1 MKILTANRDQLIE
14 EHLIESHISFVPF
27 VRFMKDKAQKAKG
40 ARAAFF
46 SEIVRHFES
55 NPELGQPLASDV
67 DVAKYQE
74 YLDLVTATVFPVT
87 IDDTRDIFGIG
98 VPYRFAI
105 FYYSD
110 KFQQIFSD
118 DGKELL
124 AMPKGMS
131 PEKIRRDK
139 LSWLYKLILERWY
152 NLQINYDTDIV
163 HPISFNGEGL
173 TQYIKVNIDPRFVDV
188 RLKGELPKLDCG
200 NICAGDFRA
209 QDLSVLQQLV
219 PLDAFA
225 LEGFVI
231 WTIQDVTRDYV
242 VNGLKSLILNIRK
255 DNELKTYTQAREY
268 LKTLAGRVDLN
279 VHLVPFLKVNNRSVL
294 ETTYVSQ
301 SIIFSSARSEQ
312 ERLSLNDQLMTF
324 LKANPL
330 PLVLPEVTRQSVE
343 LYPFLKYLP
352 LHGIKSFILFPIQH
366 ENNLLG
372 MLELAT
378 SESTPLDFEIL
389 ANLQPVYALGSMLLR
404 RSVELANERIN
415 EVIKDQ
421 FTALQPAVEWKFTDA
436 AWEYLHTPK
445 GVKQKDIGNI
455 LFEDVYPLYGA
466 VDIRN
471 SSVERGTAIRDDLRE
486 QLQLI
491 QKTFKSIN
499 GSLHLPLLEE
509 LQYKNNRMLSGM
521 HDTLFA
527 EDEVKI
533 NEFLDHEIAP
543 TFRHLYDSEDA
554 LKPLLNEYFTKIDK
568 HTGHI
573 YHHRR
578 EYEESLREINSVIN
592 NFLEKEKDE
601 LQQSYPCYFEKY
613 RTDGVE
619 YNIYIGQSIA
629 PERKFDMM
637 YLRNLR
643 LWQLSSMAKIA
654 RLTHDLAP
662 SLTLPLQTTQLI
674 LAHSNPIAIS
684 FRKDERRF
692 DVEGAYNMRYEIMKK
707 RIDKVRIKDTNE
719 RLTQPGKIA
728 IVYSYTR
735 EAEEYRK
742 FIDFLIDKDVLL
754 RDVEMLDLEELQGVS
769 GLKAIRLTVNM
780 GRALPSPAPSE
791 NVN

>member
-1 MKILTANRDQLIE
+1 
-14 EHLIESHISFVPF
+14 
-27 VRFMKDKAQKAKG
+27 
-40 ARAAFF
+40 
-46 SEIVRHFES
+46 
-55 NPELGQPLASDV
+55 
-67 DVAKYQE
+67 
-74 YLDLVTATVFPVT
+74 
-87 IDDTRDIFGIG
+87 
-98 VPYRFAI
+98 
-105 FYYSD
+105 
-110 KFQQIFSD
+110 
-118 DGKELL
+118 
-124 AMPKGMS
+124 
-131 PEKIRRDK
+131 
-139 LSWLYKLILERWY
+139 
-152 NLQINYDTDIV
+152 
-163 HPISFNGEGL
+163 
-173 TQYIKVNIDPRFVDV
+173 
-188 RLKGELPKLDCG
+188 
-200 NICAGDFRA
+200 
-209 QDLSVLQQLV
+209 
-219 PLDAFA
+219 
-225 LEGFVI
+225 
-231 WTIQDVTRDYV
+231 
-242 VNGLKSLILNIRK
+242 
-255 DNELKTYTQAREY
+255 
-268 LKTLAGRVDLN
+268 
-279 VHLVPFLKVNNRSVL
+279 
-294 ETTYVSQ
+294 
-301 SIIFSSARSEQ
+301 
-312 ERLSLNDQLMTF
+312 
-324 LKANPL
+324 
-330 PLVLPEVTRQSVE
+330 
-343 LYPFLKYLP
+343 
-352 LHGIKSFILFPIQH
+352 
-366 ENNLLG
+366 
-372 MLELAT
+372 
-378 SESTPLDFEIL
+378 
-389 ANLQPVYALGSMLLR
+389 
-404 RSVELANERIN
+404 
-415 EVIKDQ
+415 
-421 FTALQPAVEWKFTDA
+421 
-436 AWEYLHTPK
+436 
-445 GVKQKDIGNI
+445 VKQKDIGNI

-466 VDIRN
+466 IDIRN

-707 RIDKVRIKDTNE
+707 RIDKVRIKETNE

-780 GRALPSPAPSE
+780 GRALPPPAPSE